1 MDSDDEE
8 LHRFAVAVVEEAR
21 QEVRL
26 LRLTFESWVYFMTPT
41 FASVKFIVPVF
52 Q

>member
-1 MDSDDEE
+1 MDSDYEE
-8 LHRFAVAVVEEAR
+8 VHRFAVAVVQEAR

-26 LRLTFESWVYFMTPT
+26 LRLTFESWVYFITHT
-41 FASVKFIVPVF
+41 FRSVRFTVPVF

>member
-26 LRLTFESWVYFMTPT
+26 LRLTFESWVYFITRT
-41 FASVKFIVPVF
+41 FRSVRFTVPVF
-52 Q
+52 K